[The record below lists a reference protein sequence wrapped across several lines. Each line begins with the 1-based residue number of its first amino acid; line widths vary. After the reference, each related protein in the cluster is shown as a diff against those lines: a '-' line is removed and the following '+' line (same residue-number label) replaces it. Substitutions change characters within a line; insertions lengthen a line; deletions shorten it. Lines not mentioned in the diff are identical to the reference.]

1 MRMGTPG
8 FVPERLTEAR
18 AARHIATMTALARLL
33 GVSASTVTR
42 WEDGSSSPDA
52 GALSALADVLNVR
65 REFFLRPV
73 QETRRASF
81 HRSLASTL
89 KRDIDYQHAQMR
101 WLQEISAVLQHY
113 VDFPAADIPDVLEG
127 ATYKQLRDED
137 IEEIALRL
145 RRHWRLG
152 EGPCADVVA
161 LMERVGIVIGAIEMG
176 TSKLD
181 GLCSWDRDE
190 RPHVLLAT
198 DKMSFPRRQMDAAH
212 ELAHVVL
219 HRDVTHAE
227 LKDNLK
233 FIEAQAFRLA
243 SAFLLPSTTY
253 PYEVARPSLA
263 AFQALKERWRV
274 SIKAQIKRLA
284 DLEMLDDDHQT
295 DLYKLYSSK
304 GWSKGEPLDRAWP
317 VPEPRTLRDSL
328 EMIVASQVRTKDD
341 LMSVEFTMSAGDVE
355 NLTSLPP
362 GWFTSKPGEV
372 IRLREDAR
380 RPQGASQQEGVV
392 VAFPVRGTSDR

>member
-1 MRMGTPG
+1 MRTGTPG
-8 FVPERLTEAR
+8 FIPERLTEAR

-33 GVSASTVTR
+33 GVSSSTVTR

-52 GALSALADVLNVR
+52 SALSSLANVLNVR

-73 QETRRASF
+73 QVLNRASF

-101 WLQEISAVLQHY
+101 WLQELSAILQHY
-113 VDFPAADIPDVLEG
+113 VDFPALDVPDVLDG
-127 ATYKQLRDED
+127 ATYKQLREED
-137 IEEIALRL
+137 IEDIALRL
-145 RRHWRLG
+145 RRQWQLG

-161 LMERVGIVIGAIEMG
+161 LMERIGIVVGAIEMG

-181 GLCSWDRDE
+181 GLCAWNTED
-190 RPHVLLAT
+190 RPHILLAT

-212 ELAHVVL
+212 ELAHVIL
-219 HRDVTHAE
+219 HRDVAPAE

-253 PYEVARPSLA
+253 PYDVVRPSLA

-274 SIKAQIKRLA
+274 SIKAQIRRLA
-284 DLEMLDDDHQT
+284 DLDMIGESQQT
-295 DLYKLYSSK
+295 DLYKLYSAK
-304 GWSKGEPLDRAWP
+304 GWSREEPLDRAWP
-317 VPEPRTLRDSL
+317 VMEPRVLRDSL
-328 EMIVASQVRTKDD
+328 EMIVSSQLRTKED

-355 NLTSLPP
+355 NLSGLPP
-362 GWFTSKPGEV
+362 GWFTSRTGEV
-372 IRLREDAR
+372 IKLRDDMR
-380 RPQGASQQEGVV
+380 RPQNASQQEGVV
-392 VAFPVRGTSDR
+392 VAFPTRTK